1 MINNDEIPKKVYLC
15 PNHVISAG
23 RQMTNSMLNFEY
35 LLLLSFNFDQGQ
47 VLKFEAPSGYYKG
60 ALTQKR

>member
-35 LLLLSFNFDQGQ
+35 L
-47 VLKFEAPSGYYKG
+47 
-60 ALTQKR
+60 

>member
-15 PNHVISAG
+15 QNHVISVG

-35 LLLLSFNFDQGQ
+35 LLFLSFFTMAEFCNLGHLQGIIR
-47 VLKFEAPSGYYKG
+47 LP
-60 ALTQKR
+60 